1 MDRLTT
7 IFDCCLYLAG
17 LALALVVALFVVV
30 AGYELALTFIRKET
44 FARRRREG
52 ELLLHPRKLWPKKKK

>member
-17 LALALVVALFVVV
+17 LAMAFVVALFIVIMGYKLVLTVV
-30 AGYELALTFIRKET
+30 RKTAFERK
-44 FARRRREG
+44 RRRSEWR
-52 ELLLHPRKLWPKKKK
+52 

>member
-17 LALALVVALFVVV
+17 LAMAFVVALFIVIM
-30 AGYELALTFIRKET
+30 GYELVLTCVKRAAFEKKI
-44 FARRRREG
+44 RRRRND
-52 ELLLHPRKLWPKKKK
+52 

>member
-17 LALALVVALFVVV
+17 LALALGVALFVVV

>member
-1 MDRLTT
+1 MEMLTT

-17 LALALVVALFVVV
+17 LALALVVALFIVVSC
-30 AGYELALTFIRKET
+30 YELALTFIRKET

>member
-17 LALALVVALFVVV
+17 LAMAFVVALFIVIM
-30 AGYELALTFIRKET
+30 GYKLALTFVKRAAFERKM
-44 FARRRREG
+44 RRRVRHG
-52 ELLLHPRKLWPKKKK
+52 A